1 MPFTSHAF
9 SSLVFWADSKLLVY
23 NVISQSMFLGVRWRT
38 GSLQLCGPLTLFWAP
53 VMSLDVG
60 PLTVTLM
67 VPNGS
72 REHLIQL
79 WANKWAVESPPDPG
93 IQALCTWPL
102 CTPWETLAFPLITA
116 ELSEPFKNWIDGM
129 WNLIADKLRILVNL
143 TTLLEDGIAKIRPS
157 VSLCLWVCLWRSFMY
172 VPCRFPI
179 YLDIYDMWGA
189 VKFLVPEFGLTA
201 LLLTSE
207 LYRSSLTSG
216 NKGFTTPLALSHFC
230 LGHIL
235 SFSF

>member
-1 MPFTSHAF
+1 
-9 SSLVFWADSKLLVY
+9 
-23 NVISQSMFLGVRWRT
+23 
-38 GSLQLCGPLTLFWAP
+38 
-53 VMSLDVG
+53 
-60 PLTVTLM
+60 
-67 VPNGS
+67 
-72 REHLIQL
+72 
-79 WANKWAVESPPDPG
+79 
-93 IQALCTWPL
+93 
-102 CTPWETLAFPLITA
+102 
-116 ELSEPFKNWIDGM
+116 M

-143 TTLLEDGIAKIRPS
+143 MTLLEDGIAKIRPS
-157 VSLCLWVCLWRSFMY
+157 VCECVCGGPLCLL
-172 VPCRFPI
+172 PCRFPI

-216 NKGFTTPLALSHFC
+216 NKGFTAPLALSHFC